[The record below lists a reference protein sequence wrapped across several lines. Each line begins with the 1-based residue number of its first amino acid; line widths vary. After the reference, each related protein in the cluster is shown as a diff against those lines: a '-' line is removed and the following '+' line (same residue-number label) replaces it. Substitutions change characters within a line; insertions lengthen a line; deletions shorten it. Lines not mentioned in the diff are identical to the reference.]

1 VVPGTVL
8 RNAWAL
14 YAANWQQLIPT
25 ALVVNVLITALVVAF
40 AYVSWVAAVLMG
52 FVGTF
57 WLEGTLV
64 RAVADLRGGRHD
76 LSIRT
81 TVEAALPRINVL
93 SASGLLASLGI
104 AGGLFLLVVP
114 GLVLL
119 TFWSMIIPA
128 IMLENAGVFRSFS
141 RSRELVRGNGWNVF
155 AVIVLTFAVLI
166 GAEVVLS
173 LALLPVTSWVV
184 ANVLNIVAS
193 SIIAPFAAA
202 AWTLTYYE
210 LRGADV
216 SAVA

>member
-1 VVPGTVL
+1 MVPGTVL
-8 RNAWAL
+8 RNAFSL
-14 YAANWQQLIPT
+14 YAAHWQQLIPT
-25 ALVVNVLITALVVAF
+25 ALVVNVLITALVLAF
-40 AYVSWVAAVLMG
+40 AYVNWVAAVLMG

-57 WLEGTLV
+57 WLEGVLV
-64 RAVADLRGGRHD
+64 RAVADLRGRSD

-93 SASGLLASLGI
+93 SACGLLATLGI

-128 IMLENAGVFRSFS
+128 IMLENTGVFRSFS

-210 LRGADV
+210 LRGADA